1 MFRWNEEMVRF
12 MRDASER
19 GDYHQRLVRWML
31 PDLHPADHICDAGCG
46 LGYLSLAL
54 APYVRRVTAADR
66 SEEAL
71 SVLRENCVRRGIG
84 NIDILPGDLL
94 CAAPPAVPYDA
105 MVFSFF
111 GCMEEIAAIAR
122 AQCRGAVFV
131 FKKNYT
137 THRFSVERH
146 PLGHEGFRAGAEW
159 LTDRGIP
166 FVSAEL
172 ELEMGQP
179 LGSMAAARRF
189 FELYS
194 RDADKSLITD
204 AFLREKLVPTGQ
216 DEYPWY
222 LPHTRSVG
230 CLKFS
235 SEDLK

>member
-1 MFRWNEEMVRF
+1 MFRWNAEMVRF
-12 MRDASER
+12 MRDASEYS
-19 GDYHQRLVRWML
+19 DYHQRLARWML

-54 APYVRRVTAADR
+54 FPHVRRVTAADR

-71 SVLRENCVRRGIG
+71 SVLRENCACRGIG
-84 NIDILPGDLL
+84 NIGILPGDIQ
-94 CAAPPAVPYDA
+94 AAPPAVPYDA
-105 MVFSFF
+105 MVFCFF
-111 GCMEEIAAIAR
+111 GTMEEIAAIAR
-122 AQCRGAVFV
+122 AQCRGTVFV

-137 THRFSVERH
+137 AHRFSVERH
-146 PLGHEGFRAGAEW
+146 SLGHEGFRAGAEW
-159 LTDRGIP
+159 LTARGIP

-172 ELEMGQP
+172 ALEMGQP
-179 LGSMAAARRF
+179 LRSMAEARRF

-204 AFLREKLVPTGQ
+204 AFLREKLTPTGQ
-216 DEYPWY
+216 TEYPWY

-235 SEDLK
+235 TEDLK

>member
-1 MFRWNEEMVRF
+1 
-12 MRDASER
+12 
-19 GDYHQRLVRWML
+19 
-31 PDLHPADHICDAGCG
+31 
-46 LGYLSLAL
+46 
-54 APYVRRVTAADR
+54 
-66 SEEAL
+66 
-71 SVLRENCVRRGIG
+71 
-84 NIDILPGDLL
+84 
-94 CAAPPAVPYDA
+94 

-111 GCMEEIAAIAR
+111 GRMEEIAAIAR
-122 AQCRGAVFV
+122 AQCRGTVFV

-159 LTDRGIP
+159 LTDRGVP

-179 LGSMAAARRF
+179 LRSMAAARRF

-216 DEYPWY
+216 AEYPWY

-230 CLKFS
+230 CLIFS
-235 SEDLK
+235 SEDLE

>member
-1 MFRWNEEMVRF
+1 MFQWNEEMVRF
-12 MRDASER
+12 MRVASEY
-19 GDYHQRLVRWML
+19 GDYHLRLADWML
-31 PDLHPADHICDAGCG
+31 PDLHAADHVCDAGCG

-54 APYVRRVTAADR
+54 APHVRRVTAADR
-66 SEEAL
+66 SAEAL
-71 SVLRENCVRRGIG
+71 SVLRENCAARGIG
-84 NIDILPGDLL
+84 NIALLAGDLF
-94 CAAPPAVPYDA
+94 ASAPRRPYDA
-105 MVFSFF
+105 MVFCFF
-111 GCMEEIAAIAR
+111 GKMEEIAAIAR
-122 AQCRGAVFV
+122 AQCRGTVFV

-159 LTDRGIP
+159 LTDRGVP

-179 LGSMAAARRF
+179 LRSMAAARRF

-216 DEYPWY
+216 AEYPWY

-235 SEDLK
+235 SEDLE

>member
-1 MFRWNEEMVRF
+1 MFQWNEEMVRF
-12 MRDASER
+12 MRDASEC

-54 APYVRRVTAADR
+54 SPYVRRVTAADR

-94 CAAPPAVPYDA
+94 CAAPPAPYDA

-111 GCMEEIAAIAR
+111 GRMEEIAAIAR
-122 AQCRGAVFV
+122 AQCRGTVFV
-131 FKKNYT
+131 FKIYYT
-137 THRFSVERH
+137 TRRISVERH

-159 LTDRGIP
+159 LTARGIP

-172 ELEMGQP
+172 ELELGQP
-179 LGSMAAARRF
+179 LRSMAEARRF
-189 FELYS
+189 FALYS

-204 AFLREKLVPTGQ
+204 AFLLEKLVPTGQ
-216 DEYPWY
+216 AEYPWY
-222 LPHTRSVG
+222 QPHTRPVG

-235 SEDLK
+235 SEDLE

>member
-54 APYVRRVTAADR
+54 APHVRRVTAADR

-111 GCMEEIAAIAR
+111 GRMEEVAAIAR

-131 FKKNYT
+131 FKKNYAA
-137 THRFSVERH
+137 HRFSAERH
-146 PLGHEGFRAGAEW
+146 PIGHGGFSAGQAW
-159 LTDRGIP
+159 LTQHGVP
-166 FVSAEL
+166 FAQDTL

-179 LGSMAAARRF
+179 LHSMAEAHRF
-189 FELYS
+189 FQLYS
-194 RDADKSLITD
+194 RDEDPSRSAD
-204 AFLREKLVPTGQ
+204 AFLQERLVQTGRA
-216 DEYPWY
+216 DFPLY
-222 LPHTRSVG
+222 LPHTRSIG

-235 SEDLK
+235 AEDL